1 MSRNLVQDGKKVLL
15 PVGGA
20 LTGGTYVQVGK
31 LNAVLE
37 SDADSSN
44 NAVCFLDD
52 VHNLSVVALGAMAVG
67 DYVYTTDGS
76 TIDDVNTGDIVGSI
90 LDTIS
95 GAGTVTVR
103 VRLHN

>member
-1 MSRNLVQDGKKVLL
+1 MSKNLVQDGKKINL
-15 PVGGA
+15 PVGSA

-37 SDADSSN
+37 SDADASN
-44 NAVCFLDD
+44 DAVCFMEG
-52 VHNLSVVALGAMAVG
+52 VFNLSVDATGTNVVVG

-76 TIDDVNTGDIVGSI
+76 AIDDVDTGDIVGTALAAS
-90 LDTIS
+90 S
-95 GAGTVTVR
+95 TVAVIP